1 MAQITEDASVSILY
15 IQNKVLSRE
24 VKYMGHM
31 VPVLDR
37 TKECNR
43 PGSRGDEG
51 GRGASAGPEKASGCV
66 SSL

>member
-1 MAQITEDASVSILY
+1 MVQVTEEASISVLY
-15 IQNKVLSRE
+15 IQNEVLSRE
-24 VKYMGHM
+24 VKYMGHT

-37 TKECNR
+37 TKECNW

-51 GRGASAGPEKASGCV
+51 GRGASAGPEKAGGCV